1 MALLKM
7 ISSPYRGLRN
17 LRVCCHYTLHFGN
30 SVHEVAG
37 FNRNYCA
44 FFNQGNAVFE
54 VLIRKI
60 KVQSSIIICSVL
72 VERGFHSQLVYKDL
86 FIFFLLTSAFHFHFR
101 LCLIQDACYTGITRD
116 ARADSFIPTV
126 CFAN

>member
-7 ISSPYRGLRN
+7 ISSPYSVLRN

-30 SVHEVAG
+30 SVHEVAS

-54 VLIRKI
+54 VLIREI
-60 KVQSSIIICSVL
+60 KVQSSIIMCSVL

-86 FIFFLLTSAFHFHFR
+86 FIYLFFINLCFPLSFSLMFNTRCLLYWHYA
-101 LCLIQDACYTGITRD
+101 
-116 ARADSFIPTV
+116 
-126 CFAN
+126 